1 MHSKEHLDN
10 ELKTSLLAIADC
22 QQAIADDPASAL
34 SVLKKA
40 VIEGQQHLQQY
51 FKSHLD
57 AFQIVY
63 GRSLFIDAIIQQVS
77 KIKFGDKLD
86 QLSIVA
92 VGGYGRGELHPHSDV
107 DLMIMLPN
115 DHEGKF
121 DNDIEQFLMLLWDI
135 KLEIG
140 HSVRT
145 LDECIEE
152 ATNDITVITNIT
164 ESRLL
169 CGSSALFD
177 AMTEAT
183 STDNIWNSKRFFE
196 SKLEEQNARHI
207 KFESSAFK
215 LEPNIKE
222 CHGGLRDIQMIGW
235 VAKRHFGAT
244 RLSELVEHGFL
255 TEEEYTTLKDGEA
268 LIWNIR
274 ASLHYIVG
282 RREDRLLFDF
292 QRDIA
297 LEHNYEDGPNNQAI
311 EGFMQKYYRTVMELE
326 RLNEML
332 LQLFK
337 EAILYP
343 NDKTEPQILNTRFE
357 TIHGYI
363 NVRNDKVFSEAPN
376 ALLEIFFLLELNQDI
391 VGVRA
396 ETIRLIREHRY
407 LIDDDFRQSDE
418 AKELFISIISAQ
430 EGVSHELRRM
440 NRYGIL
446 AAYIPAF
453 EKIVGRMQYDL
464 FHAYTVDEHT
474 LSVVRNLRRFS
485 AAEFLHEYPLCSAVF
500 NHVPKAEL
508 LYLAGLFHDIA
519 KGRGGDHSELGAV
532 DALDF
537 CLQHNID
544 KEDAELVSWLVKN
557 HLVMSVTAQ
566 RKDIS
571 DPDVVNEFASKMNN
585 QVNLDYLYLLTVAD
599 IRGTNPT
606 TWNSWKDSLLAELYN
621 KTSVVLRLGKQ
632 TALSIEKSILQSQ
645 QSSLNILAQDKYTPE
660 QVEPIWQ
667 FFSDE
672 YFLRF
677 TPEEIAR
684 HMLMVLKSEDDSESN
699 ILPIVEVEPQN
710 DKGTIEIAIYMKN
723 KDGLFAQTAS
733 ALDQLGLNIVDANIV
748 TTDKDEKFTLHLYQ
762 ALNDYAD
769 TGSLAYHLEEII
781 ENLRSTL
788 SSDAQPD
795 QPPNIHTPRL
805 QKHFNVPTEVSFSED
820 SSNNRTIITILSSDT
835 TGLLQ
840 QISLA
845 FVDCDIR
852 VHNARISTM
861 GEKAEDL
868 FYITD
873 KNNQPISDEK
883 RQQNIREK
891 LISYLD

>member
-22 QQAIADDPASAL
+22 QQAIADHPASAL

-40 VIEGQQHLQQY
+40 VTEGQQHLQQY
-51 FKSHLD
+51 FREHLD

-63 GRSLFIDAIIQQVS
+63 GRSLFVDAIIQQVAA
-77 KIKFGDKLD
+77 IKFADHLE
-86 QLSIVA
+86 QLGIVA

-121 DNDIEQFLMLLWDI
+121 DSDIEQFLMLLWDI

-169 CGSSALFD
+169 CGSSSLFD
-177 AMTEAT
+177 AMSEAT
-183 STDNIWNSKRFFE
+183 STDKIWDSKRFFE
-196 SKLEEQNARHI
+196 HKLEEQNARHI

-244 RLSELVEHGFL
+244 RLSELLDHGFL

-274 ASLHYIVG
+274 ASLHYKVG

-297 LEHNYEDGPNNQAI
+297 LEYNYEDGPNNQAI
-311 EGFMQKYYRTVMELE
+311 EGFMQNYYRTVMELE

-343 NDKTEPQILNTRFE
+343 DEITEPQILNTRFE

-363 NVRNDKVFSEAPN
+363 NVRNENVFSETPN
-376 ALLEIFFLLELNQDI
+376 ALLEIFLLLELNPDI

-396 ETIRLIREHRY
+396 ETIRLIREHRH
-407 LIDDDFRQSDE
+407 LIDENFRQSAE
-418 AKELFISIISAQ
+418 AKELFIRIISAP
-430 EGVSHELRRM
+430 EGVTHELRRM

-500 NHVPKAEL
+500 THLPKAEL

-537 CLQHNID
+537 CLQHGLP
-544 KEDAELVSWLVKN
+544 KEDAQLVSWLVKN
-557 HLVMSVTAQ
+557 HLIMSVTAQ

-571 DPDVVNEFASKMNN
+571 DPDVVNKFASQMDN

-645 QSSLNILAQDKYTPE
+645 RSSLNILAQEKYTPE
-660 QVEPIWQ
+660 QIEPIWAS
-667 FFSDE
+667 FSDE

-677 TPEEIAR
+677 TPDQIAR
-684 HMLMVLKSEDDSESN
+684 HMLMVLKSDNDSEEE
-699 ILPIVEVEPQN
+699 LPIIEVEPQN

-733 ALDQLGLNIVDANIV
+733 ALGQLGLNIVDANIV
-748 TTDKDEKFTLHLYQ
+748 VTDKDEQFTLHLYQ

-781 ENLRSTL
+781 ENLRTIL
-788 SSDAQPD
+788 NSDTQPE
-795 QPPNIHTPRL
+795 QLNIHTPRL
-805 QKHFNVPTEVSFSED
+805 QKHFDVPTDISFSED
-820 SSNNRTIITILSSDT
+820 SSNNRTLITISSSDT
-835 TGLLQ
+835 AGLLQ
-840 QISLA
+840 QISRA
-845 FVDCDIR
+845 FVDSNIR
-852 VHNARISTM
+852 VHNAKIATM

-873 KNNQPISDEK
+873 KNNQPISDQT
-883 RQQNIREK
+883 QQQKLREK